1 MHRNGG
7 GKHKQ
12 VKPILDVFFP
22 LEFDDDSEGENET
35 SLSRVDML
43 SFEQAREVCAAA
55 VQGSGFLPQDTDDKT
70 INFLRG
76 RSMVD
81 VLVGG
86 EVVLARDIIRHGV
99 AVSNAMLERNMRDIS
114 TSTTLEMQ
122 ADLRDRGWT
131 FSTDPKMGSIEERPA
146 IDGNPST
153 YYTLL
158 THFCDIMSEYEAANN
173 FHHKQSESY
182 YKTLELVATSFTE
195 DIVEVP
201 IYKSAKFYQ
210 QLQSFFTDES
220 VADPRQEET
229 NNTQR
234 SYCKGERFCVFQSSS
249 AKFVSTFT
257 T

>member
-22 LEFDDDSEGENET
+22 LEFDDGSEGENET

-43 SFEQAREVCAAA
+43 SFEQAREACAAA
-55 VQGSGFLPQDTDDKT
+55 AKGSGFLPQDTDDKT
-70 INFLRG
+70 INFLRR

-81 VLVGG
+81 VLDGG

-131 FSTDPKMGSIEERPA
+131 FSTDPKMGSIEERTA

-173 FHHKQSESY
+173 FHHKQSEPS
-182 YKTLELVATSFTE
+182 LELTV
-195 DIVEVP
+195 
-201 IYKSAKFYQ
+201 SAKKKTTRQKQRLMLRREREMVNFQ
-210 QLQSFFTDES
+210 EP
-220 VADPRQEET
+220 PRPANVRAT
-229 NNTQR
+229 MNCSNLI
-234 SYCKGERFCVFQSSS
+234 
-249 AKFVSTFT
+249 
-257 T
+257 